1 VSELDK
7 ILVRLRRELGASG
20 IASEDG
26 LLGPLPS
33 RRRADRLWAVTAERP
48 YLARPGRIG
57 RMRGAALLPLK
68 ALLRRTM
75 RWYVEPLATDQ
86 REFNATALRLVDEQ
100 HQATLRALERLEE
113 RISALEQRGQ

>member
-1 VSELDK
+1 MSELDK
-7 ILVRLRRELGASG
+7 IVVRLRHELGASG
-20 IASEDG
+20 VAAEDG

-48 YLARPGRIG
+48 YLARPGTLG

-68 ALLRRTM
+68 AVLRRTM

-86 REFNATALRLVDEQ
+86 REFNATVLRLVDEQ
-100 HQATLRALERLEE
+100 HQQTMRALERLEE
-113 RISALEQRGQ
+113 RLSALEQRGR

>member
-1 VSELDK
+1 MSELDK
-7 ILVRLRRELGASG
+7 IVVRLRHELGASG

-48 YLARPGRIG
+48 YLARPGTLGRI
-57 RMRGAALLPLK
+57 RGAALLPLK

-86 REFNATALRLVDEQ
+86 REFNATVLRLVDEQ
-100 HQATLRALERLEE
+100 HQQTLRALERLEE
-113 RISALEQRGQ
+113 RVSALEQRGR